1 MTSKGY
7 RAGLMSACA
16 AFALG
21 ALAPQAFADEN
32 TQGAPVED
40 QAAARQG
47 VTSLD
52 EVIVTARRRDERLID
67 APVAIT
73 AMGGKALEAYSVT
86 RVSDLATMVPSLIAG
101 KAASGS
107 SASIFLRGVGSTA
120 LSAGFDQSVSFVMD
134 GLPMSRGRELSL
146 PQFDVQRVEVLKG
159 PQALFYGKNTTGGLI
174 SIVTNGPTA
183 TPEAGV
189 KAGYGFKA
197 RERYVEGYVSGPL
210 SDTLRARVA
219 GRYSKSDGA
228 FTNSAAET
236 YLDPLGMQRHKNS
249 KRRGGQEV
257 FSVRGALDWDASE
270 NLTFQLKAGLT
281 DLKDGGPTDVLER
294 ICGAGRTVP
303 FAANGIPPSPNADC
317 KINGVSD
324 SSSIPKEVAQ
334 ANYRYARDGRMY
346 ADFGSQFGALTS
358 NLTVGQFG
366 ITSITSYYHFKQTDL
381 NNVAGE
387 AYPATF
393 SQLADFE
400 QFAEEIRVQSKFDGP
415 FNVLFGAF
423 YSKGDFD
430 FNTDAYIFPVP
441 IDAATGTYA
450 TFKRDNG
457 FKSESYS
464 FFGEG
469 TFNISPKLE
478 LAGGARWSHES
489 RDSYQY
495 SLPNNIAFAAA
506 FPAGI
511 RFEDK
516 FEDDNLSPQVSIRY
530 KPETDT
536 TIYAAYK
543 QGFKSGGF
551 NISQALSPTASV
563 DAGQFGSETAEG
575 GEIGLRT
582 IQFGHDLQFNVT
594 AFQYTYKDLQVQTF
608 DPQSVSLIADNAGK
622 LRTRGVE
629 ADVNYRVSGVPGLSL
644 RGAAA
649 YNDVQYL
656 DYVGQCYSGQTIAQ
670 GCNQQL
676 VAGAFTA
683 QDYDGRTPPK
693 APKFA
698 GRVGASYERDLASNL
713 ILRMSGDVSRTSKY
727 NFTDTLRPDGWQ
739 SGYTKVDASIS
750 VSGPDNRWTLALIG
764 KNLTNELVVTSANDI
779 PFAGGTGTGT
789 TTGVLADMSAF
800 VENPREILL
809 ELSLKF

>member
-7 RAGLMSACA
+7 RAGLMACA
-16 AFALG
+16 TFALG
-21 ALAPQAFADEN
+21 AWAPQAIAAEN
-32 TQGAPVED
+32 TQGAPTEE
-40 QAAARQG
+40 QATVRQG

-210 SDTLRARVA
+210 ADTLRGRLA

-228 FTNSAAET
+228 FANSAAET
-236 YLDPLGMQRHKNS
+236 YTDPLGMQRHKNS

-303 FAANGIPPSPNADC
+303 FSANGIPPSPNADC
-317 KINGVSD
+317 KINGVAD
-324 SSSIPKEVAQ
+324 SSSIPTQVAQ

-358 NLTVGQFG
+358 NLTLGQFG

-381 NNVAGE
+381 NNVSGE

-441 IDAATGTYA
+441 LDPGTGTYT

-489 RDSYQY
+489 RDSYQR
-495 SLPNNIAFAAA
+495 SLPANIAFAAA
-506 FPAGI
+506 FPGNI
-511 RFEDK
+511 RFTDK

-530 KPETDT
+530 KPEADT
-536 TIYAAYK
+536 TFYAAYK

-551 NISQALSPTASV
+551 NISQALSPTATV
-563 DAGQFGSETAEG
+563 DAGRFGSETAEG

-582 IQFGHDLQFNVT
+582 IQFGHDLQLNVT

-622 LRTRGVE
+622 LRTRGIE
-629 ADVNYRVSGVPGLSL
+629 ADVNYRVAGVQGLSL

-649 YNDVQYL
+649 YNDVQYV

-670 GCNQQL
+670 GCNLQL
-676 VAGAFTA
+676 VSGAFTA

-713 ILRMSGDVSRTSKY
+713 TLRMSGDVSRTSKY

-739 SGYTKVDASIS
+739 PGYTKVDASIS

>member
-7 RAGLMSACA
+7 RAGLMACA
-16 AFALG
+16 TFALG
-21 ALAPQAFADEN
+21 AWAPQAIAAEN
-32 TQGAPVED
+32 TQGAPAEE
-40 QAAARQG
+40 QAAVRQG

-210 SDTLRARVA
+210 ADTLRARLA

-228 FTNSAAET
+228 FANSAAET
-236 YLDPLGMQRHKNS
+236 YTDPLGMQRHRNA

-294 ICGAGRTVP
+294 ICGAGRTTP
-303 FAANGIPPSPNADC
+303 FSANGIPPSPNADC
-317 KINGVSD
+317 KINGVAD
-324 SSSIPKEVAQ
+324 SSSIPTQVAQ

-358 NLTVGQFG
+358 NLTLGQFG

-381 NNVAGE
+381 NNVSGE

-441 IDAATGTYA
+441 LDPSSGTYA

-469 TFNISPKLE
+469 TFNISPELE

-489 RDSYQY
+489 RDSYQR
-495 SLPNNIAFAAA
+495 SLPAHIAFAGA
-506 FPAGI
+506 FPGGI
-511 RFEDK
+511 RFTDK
-516 FEDDNLSPQVSIRY
+516 FEDDNLSPQVSVRY

-563 DAGQFGSETAEG
+563 DAGRFGSETAEG

-649 YNDVQYL
+649 YNDVQYI
-656 DYVGQCYSGQTIAQ
+656 DYVGQCYSGQTVAQ

-683 QDYDGRTPPK
+683 QDYNGRTPPK

-698 GRVGASYERDLASNL
+698 GRVGASYERDVASNL
-713 ILRMSGDVSRTSKY
+713 TLRMSGDVSRTSKY

-739 SGYTKVDASIS
+739 PGYTKVDASIS

-800 VENPREILL
+800 VENPREILV

>member
-7 RAGLMSACA
+7 RAGLMACA
-16 AFALG
+16 TFALG
-21 ALAPQAFADEN
+21 ALAPQAFAKDN
-32 TQGAPVED
+32 PQGTPVED

-146 PQFDVQRVEVLKG
+146 PQFDIQRVEVLKG

-174 SIVTNGPTA
+174 SIVSNGPTA

-197 RERYVEGYVSGPL
+197 RDRYVEGYVSGPL
-210 SDTLRARVA
+210 ADTLRGRLA

-228 FTNSAAET
+228 FTNSAADT

-257 FSVRGALDWDASE
+257 FSVRGGLDWDASE

-294 ICGAGRTVP
+294 ICGGGRTTP
-303 FAANGIPPSPNADC
+303 FSANGIPPSPNADC
-317 KINGVSD
+317 RINGVSD
-324 SSSIPKEVAQ
+324 SSSIPTQVAQ

-381 NNVAGE
+381 NNVSGE

-441 IDAATGTYA
+441 IDAATGTYT

-457 FKSESYS
+457 FKSTSYS

-489 RDSYQY
+489 RDSYQR
-495 SLPNNIAFAAA
+495 SLPANIAFAGA
-506 FPAGI
+506 FPGGI
-511 RFEDK
+511 RFTDK

-530 KPETDT
+530 KPEADT

-551 NISQALSPTASV
+551 NISQALSPAASV
-563 DAGQFGSETAEG
+563 DAGRFGSETAEG
-575 GEIGLRT
+575 GEVGLRT

-698 GRVGASYERDLASNL
+698 GRVGASYERDLASDL
-713 ILRMSGDVSRTSKY
+713 TLRMSGDVSRTSKY

-739 SGYTKVDASIS
+739 PGYTKVDASVS